1 MRQVERMEGG
11 ENGEWRAESGE
22 GKKKKRKAARERAAR
37 EGGGKKKKKRE
48 LTVHSNR
55 VSEDKSVKV

>member
-1 MRQVERMEGG
+1 MEGG